1 MVADSLK
8 AGTTVQPELFKE
20 VTVYFSDIVSFTT
33 MASESS
39 PMEVVDFLND
49 LWTLFD
55 DVIAR
60 YDVYKV
66 NEYNLLFNV
75 DLLIAQRNS
84 KSSNVPEGNFPKSQT
99 IPVSVFPSCLVL
111 RLRQ

>member
-8 AGTTVQPELFKE
+8 TGDPVQPELFRK
-20 VTVYFSDIVSFTT
+20 VAIYFSDIVSFTK

-55 DVIAR
+55 DIISK

-66 NEYNLLFNV
+66 VLGRRKHLISYLF
-75 DLLIAQRNS
+75 I
-84 KSSNVPEGNFPKSQT
+84 
-99 IPVSVFPSCLVL
+99 
-111 RLRQ
+111 

>member
-1 MVADSLK
+1 MSKQDDNGGTVVCVASMVADSLK
-8 AGTTVQPELFKE
+8 AGSTVKPELFRE

-33 MASESS
+33 MASQSS

-55 DVIAR
+55 DIIAR

-66 NEYNLLFNV
+66 
-75 DLLIAQRNS
+75 
-84 KSSNVPEGNFPKSQT
+84 SNA
-99 IPVSVFPSCLVL
+99 
-111 RLRQ
+111 

>member
-8 AGTTVQPELFKE
+8 GGSTVKPEMFRE
-20 VTVYFSDIVSFTT
+20 VSVYFSDIVSFTS

-49 LWTLFD
+49 LWTIFD
-55 DVIAR
+55 DIIAR

-66 NEYNLLFNV
+66 MYVMILT
-75 DLLIAQRNS
+75 RS
-84 KSSNVPEGNFPKSQT
+84 
-99 IPVSVFPSCLVL
+99 L
-111 RLRQ
+111 RDYA

>member
-1 MVADSLK
+1 MIADSLK
-8 AGTTVQPELFKE
+8 TGDTVQPELFRK
-20 VTVYFSDIVSFTT
+20 VAIYFSDIVSFTK

-55 DVIAR
+55 DIISK

-66 NEYNLLFNV
+66 ILGRRKHLINYLFNV
-75 DLLIAQRNS
+75 YII
-84 KSSNVPEGNFPKSQT
+84 T
-99 IPVSVFPSCLVL
+99 I
-111 RLRQ
+111 

>member
-1 MVADSLK
+1 MCVCHRMVADSLK
-8 AGTTVQPELFKE
+8 TGDTVKPELFRK
-20 VTVYFSDIVSFTT
+20 VAIYFSDIVSFTK

-55 DVIAR
+55 DIISK

-66 NEYNLLFNV
+66 R
-75 DLLIAQRNS
+75 DAIM
-84 KSSNVPEGNFPKSQT
+84 
-99 IPVSVFPSCLVL
+99 
-111 RLRQ
+111 